1 MKLTK
6 GEKTS
11 EEGANSQEIKTKE
24 FYNLKMHK
32 HQVKREEPLMQ
43 VKSQGKIQQD
53 FILLLDFSINPKR
66 NFKNSNRSS
75 FCVFQQG
82 VA

>member
-1 MKLTK
+1 
-6 GEKTS
+6 
-11 EEGANSQEIKTKE
+11 
-24 FYNLKMHK
+24 
-32 HQVKREEPLMQ
+32 MQ
-43 VKSQGKIQQD
+43 VNSQGKIQQD

-75 FCVFQQG
+75 FFNVFQQG